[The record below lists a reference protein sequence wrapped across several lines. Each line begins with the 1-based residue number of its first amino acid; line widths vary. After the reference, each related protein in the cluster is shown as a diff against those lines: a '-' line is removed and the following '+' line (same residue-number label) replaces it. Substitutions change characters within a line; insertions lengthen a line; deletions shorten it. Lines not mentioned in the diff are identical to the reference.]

1 MDNEDYK
8 KQAREIINELLG
20 YSYSQIFDIAPAE
33 QKLKD
38 LQSLYPNSIEVLIGL
53 MLAAIMLGNRQSAL
67 ELSDKIWNIG
77 GEISDFFELIYTDC
91 LLNLTEVKK
100 AGILLQS
107 RLANIAA
114 NLEFFYMPMAKY
126 SLLSTNLNIISQISQ
141 YPNVD
146 ELEFPLF
153 DFANNHAFD
162 ATSKDFA
169 AMMTVLMNEAKNNI
183 CAFDYNLVN
192 GYFVELIFF
201 TDLDIEQNQNLLKKI
216 DEKINGYFLSMNRER
231 MDDIGFKLLNIK
243 NHLPWVADQSYCGVI
258 IAPDEVDLAK
268 IGLNFSIP
276 SARSFLVKFEATS
289 CAFSVELNKTNLF
302 LCSVEVLSV
311 LVSVKSTAT
320 TICRREV
327 SEFILSTFALSTLV
341 FRIQSGLS
349 EADKTR
355 ALTPTQLEKAEINKQ
370 YALYTISYM
379 QERLNNELEQRNG
392 KALELKDLPC
402 IEKVVDTA
410 KANPNPMLRIAAIA
424 SLSHIA
430 RPEYKADLSTIF
442 NLAKSDEDV
451 RVQEAATKAEEAL
464 SNIQNA
470 NAQPA
475 A

>member
-243 NHLPWVADQSYCGVI
+243 NHLPWVAD
-258 IAPDEVDLAK
+258 
-268 IGLNFSIP
+268 
-276 SARSFLVKFEATS
+276 
-289 CAFSVELNKTNLF
+289 
-302 LCSVEVLSV
+302 
-311 LVSVKSTAT
+311 
-320 TICRREV
+320 
-327 SEFILSTFALSTLV
+327 
-341 FRIQSGLS
+341 
-349 EADKTR
+349 
-355 ALTPTQLEKAEINKQ
+355 
-370 YALYTISYM
+370 
-379 QERLNNELEQRNG
+379 
-392 KALELKDLPC
+392 
-402 IEKVVDTA
+402 
-410 KANPNPMLRIAAIA
+410 
-424 SLSHIA
+424 
-430 RPEYKADLSTIF
+430 
-442 NLAKSDEDV
+442 
-451 RVQEAATKAEEAL
+451 
-464 SNIQNA
+464 
-470 NAQPA
+470 
-475 A
+475 